1 VGNIGYKYKP
11 VWGRSI
17 GGRYVRHREIKTV
30 NVQRGRQDREL
41 VANKEWMRGSAGWWY
56 GGMVAR
62 EGFDV
67 VQLHYISSCVLVRE
81 EGVNGLL
88 GIV

>member
-1 VGNIGYKYKP
+1 MYKDGGNIGNWLQIKNGCG
-11 VWGRSI
+11 VGR
-17 GGRYVRHREIKTV
+17 
-30 NVQRGRQDREL
+30 
-41 VANKEWMRGSAGWWY
+41 WY

-62 EGFDV
+62 EGLGV
-67 VQLHYISSCVLVRE
+67 MQLYYISSCVLVRE